1 MRNILKSHPIFAG
14 LEEEDLQQ
22 LESSL
27 NRRRYRSGQIVF
39 HMGDE
44 GGNLFIIHS
53 GRVKVFIPSREG
65 DELILA
71 ILGDGE
77 ILGELSFI
85 DAKSRSATVET
96 LEETEVYILRRQ
108 DFLALMKEKFNVVQH
123 VLEILSQRLRDTDMM
138 LAECH
143 FLDVNARLAK
153 KIWDMG
159 SNFGIKEERGIRI
172 GVRVT
177 QKDLAAMIGATRESV
192 NKQLRRFREKGIID
206 LPEGYIKILDP
217 LTLARIARINLKS
230 RGRADF

>member
-14 LEEEDLQQ
+14 LEEEDYQR
-22 LESSL
+22 LEASL

-44 GGNLFIIHS
+44 GGNLFIINS
-53 GRVKVFIPSREG
+53 GRVKVYIPSREG
-65 DELILA
+65 EELILA
-71 ILGDGE
+71 ILGSRE

-85 DAKSRSATVET
+85 DGKSRSATVEA

-108 DFLALMKEKFNVVQH
+108 DFFNLMKERFNIAQH
-123 VLEILSQRLRDTDMM
+123 VLELLSMRLRDTDRM

-159 SNFGIKEERGIRI
+159 SSFGIKEEQGIRI

-192 NKQLRRFREKGIID
+192 NKQLRRFREKGIVELI
-206 LPEGYIKILDP
+206 EGYIQILDP
-217 LTLARIARINLKS
+217 LTLARIARINLT
-230 RGRADF
+230 RNNHTTF